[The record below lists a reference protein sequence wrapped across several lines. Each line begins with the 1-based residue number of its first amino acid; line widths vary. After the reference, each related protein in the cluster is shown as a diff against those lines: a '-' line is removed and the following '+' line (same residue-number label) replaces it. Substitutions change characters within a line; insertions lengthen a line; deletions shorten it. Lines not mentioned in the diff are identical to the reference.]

1 LAIALVAA
9 GLAPRGAQ
17 AQVVYAWGQN
27 TNGQLGNGTTTT
39 GSSVPMP
46 VIGLSNGATVIAAGY
61 QHSVAVVNGQVYA
74 WGRNDSGQLGNGSS
88 ASNSN
93 VPVPVGGL
101 PSGVTALSA
110 GDAYTLAVANGQAYA
125 WGNAGSG
132 DLGNGFLIGT
142 FRTPAPVNGMSSG
155 VTAVAASFQHS
166 HAIMNGQAYSW
177 GRNVNGDRG
186 DGTSGGFPNGLV
198 VPVSGLSSGVT
209 AIAGGFAHV
218 LAVANGQAYAWGYN
232 AEGELGNGT
241 TTNSSVPAP
250 VNGLSSGVT
259 AVAGGAEH
267 SLALVNGR
275 VYAWGYNGDGEL
287 GNGTTTNSTVPMA
300 VSGLDGLIITR
311 IAAGPDSNYALT
323 STNRLFAWGDDT
335 FGELGIGSTGDFF
348 TTPQEVFAPNGYSW
362 TSISG
367 NPIGFDVLATLT
379 PVPEPSSLVL
389 CGAAV
394 IGWVGHQTRVR
405 WRRAAGPT
413 ACLFSPPACHACMG
427 RPY

>member
-1 LAIALVAA
+1 LAT
-9 GLAPRGAQ
+9 GLAPGGAQ

-46 VIGLSNGATVIAAGY
+46 VIGLLNGATVVAAGY
-61 QHSVAVVNGQVYA
+61 QHSVAVVNSQVYA

-88 ASNSN
+88 ASNST

-101 PSGVTALSA
+101 PSGVTALAA

-132 DLGNGFLIGT
+132 DLGNGFVIGT

-177 GRNVNGDRG
+177 GRNVNGELG
-186 DGTSGGFPNGLV
+186 NGTTGGFPNGSV

-209 AIAGGFAHV
+209 AVGAGFAHV

-232 AEGELGNGT
+232 ADGELGNGT
-241 TTNSSVPAP
+241 TTNSNVPVP
-250 VNGLSSGVT
+250 VSGLSSGVT
-259 AVAGGAEH
+259 AVAGGGAH
-267 SLALVNGR
+267 SLALVNGQ
-275 VYAWGYNGDGEL
+275 VYAWGNNGQGEL
-287 GNGTTTNSTVPMA
+287 GNGTTNNSTVPVA
-300 VSGLDGLIITR
+300 VSGLDGLIITS
-311 IAAGPDSNYALT
+311 ITAGPDSNYALT
-323 STNRLFAWGDDT
+323 STSRLFAWGDD
-335 FGELGIGSTGDFF
+335 FYGELGIGSTGDFF
-348 TTPQEVFAPNGYSW
+348 TTPQEVFAPNGYRW

-367 NPIGFDVLATLT
+367 NPIGFHVLAILT

-389 CGAAV
+389 CGVAV
-394 IGWVGHQTRVR
+394 IGWVDHRMRARGL
-405 WRRAAGPT
+405 RAAG
-413 ACLFSPPACHACMG
+413 G
-427 RPY
+427 